1 MLVWI
6 SDSSLQGIPS
16 LLSAGDIGLHDTIP
30 VITGPVIQPADQN
43 ASVQHQ
49 AGNHFDIL
57 YVLSPILR
65 LHDEKLIPTDTDG
78 AERECTDRWSLRAIH
93 PLESLH
99 TVGYP
104 LHRLLH
110 SLPVHRDMERLRSRL
125 CIQQFRLCEDYPG
138 GNYEF
143 RQTTVPKRLGDHQC
157 RNAYQHSTHHT
168 ALPLSSE
175 ILCARFDYRSDK
187 RMKQEVIT
195 GYKTLGCDKIEPQ
208 GWTDVL
214 LRNLA
219 DGLTGNLD
227 EIWEDVGPDS
237 AWLGGDGESWERGPY
252 YLDGLIPLAALL
264 RDARLQKKVGK
275 WIRSVLDSQLETG
288 YFGPSTNTDLWP
300 RMVMMKALVTYAEI
314 HRDEEGGVSVIHLL
328 QSFSRYMVDVLE
340 SQPLQMWSFA
350 RAMEACPSLFWLYD
364 ETQDPIFL
372 ELAETLGKRG
382 LDWNTF
388 FHDFPIKKPIW
399 EYMPWQE
406 YVSAMDEA
414 TQDQNQPTL
423 LERARNEEMFNLYH
437 TSHGVNVAMALK
449 YLVYLYR
456 ITGDT
461 TYLRTLRA
469 AREQLMAYHG
479 QGNGM
484 FGCDE
489 HLSGPEPSQG
499 TELCTV
505 VELLYSLEQIIKIS
519 KDLSWIDWL
528 EHIAYNA
535 LLTTI
540 ATDGCSHQY
549 NQQVNQ
555 ISCTV
560 DPRQWYSNHDDS
572 NIFGLEPNFG
582 CCTANMHQGWPKFIQ
597 SLWLKDDSGYV
608 CVSYAPVK
616 VRERDV
622 TITVTGQ
629 YPFPIPHLL
638 SLIANVSANSPSP

>member
-1 MLVWI
+1 
-6 SDSSLQGIPS
+6 
-16 LLSAGDIGLHDTIP
+16 
-30 VITGPVIQPADQN
+30 
-43 ASVQHQ
+43 
-49 AGNHFDIL
+49 
-57 YVLSPILR
+57 
-65 LHDEKLIPTDTDG
+65 
-78 AERECTDRWSLRAIH
+78 
-93 PLESLH
+93 
-99 TVGYP
+99 
-104 LHRLLH
+104 
-110 SLPVHRDMERLRSRL
+110 
-125 CIQQFRLCEDYPG
+125 
-138 GNYEF
+138 
-143 RQTTVPKRLGDHQC
+143 
-157 RNAYQHSTHHT
+157 
-168 ALPLSSE
+168 
-175 ILCARFDYRSDK
+175 
-187 RMKQEVIT
+187 MKQEVTT

-540 ATDGCSHQY
+540 SPDGCSHQY

-616 VRERDV
+616 VRDRDV

-629 YPFPIPHLL
+629 YPFSDTASIVVDSKRKRKFPITLTIPSWASSVTVTMDGKEISAISENHRIRLEENWSDQTIEMHFTMALRVEETEQGLFVYRGPLL
-638 SLIANVSANSPSP
+638 YALPISQEERIIVDRGRFSDKELRPTQRWNYGLFVENSEAWTVGTQEMDVPSYGIFTIPTITCKGALVENWGVNRNSAAKVPMSQAEYSMESMTDLTLIPYGLTMLHIAAFPALRGGEEL